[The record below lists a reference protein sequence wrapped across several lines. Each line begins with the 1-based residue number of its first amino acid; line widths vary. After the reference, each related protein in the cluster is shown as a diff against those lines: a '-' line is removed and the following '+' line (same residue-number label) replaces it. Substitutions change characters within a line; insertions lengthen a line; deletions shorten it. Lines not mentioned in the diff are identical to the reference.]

1 MQLSLALD
9 EHIVFDLET
18 TGLSAWGD
26 EIIEI
31 GAIKVL
37 GNEIDETKN
46 FHSLVNPKRLIPAEA
61 TAVSGITNE
70 MVKDAPFIDEVLPK
84 FLDFV
89 GDAFWVAHNARFDMS
104 FIMKHLMQMKLKKEI
119 EVYDT
124 MIFSRKAFPGEPRH
138 NLDMLCQRLDLKFDP
153 ATRHRSMTDVELTAK
168 AFVRLKEMLGD
179 KCPGREKYS
188 I

>member
-1 MQLSLALD
+1 MQLSLGLE

-31 GAIKVL
+31 GAVRIF
-37 GNEIDETKN
+37 GNEIDEKN
-46 FHSLVNPKRLIPAEA
+46 TFHSLVNPNRVIPPEA
-61 TAVSGITNE
+61 TAVSGITND
-70 MVKDAPFIDEVLPK
+70 MVKDAPIIDEVLPK
-84 FLDFV
+84 FLAFV
-89 GDAFWVAHNARFDMS
+89 GDAYWVAHNARFDMS
-104 FIMKHLMQMKLKKEI
+104 FIMKHLMQMKLKKQI

-124 MIFSRKAFPGEPRH
+124 LLFSRGAFPGEQRH
-138 NLDMLCQRLDLKFDP
+138 NLDILCKRLDLKFDP

-168 AFVRLKEMLGD
+168 AFLLLRERLGD
-179 KCPGREKYS
+179 KCPTREKYS